1 MYAISITDP
10 KPSHPYPSIILYGRG
25 EWNRTTIKRVKVFR
39 LAIGLRPYHGGERG
53 IRTLGA
59 FILYRLATCCLTH
72 SAISPNNL
80 AGKAGIEPTS
90 SRLTAVSF
98 ARLSYFPVK
107 LKWSGWLDLNQRLRA
122 PKARVLAGWTTSRNE
137 NNSNFGAPDRIRT
150 DDDVAENHAA

>member
-1 MYAISITDP
+1 MQEALILLKPPGFRFWWARRDSNPQSFKAWWFKHQMYAISITDP
-10 KPSHPYPSIILYGRG
+10 KPSHPYSSIILYGRG

-98 ARLSYFPVK
+98 A
-107 LKWSGWLDLNQRLRA
+107 
-122 PKARVLAGWTTSRNE
+122 
-137 NNSNFGAPDRIRT
+137 
-150 DDDVAENHAA
+150 